1 MLEDKLKRY
10 AQSGIYPFHMPGHKR
25 NFSGCLPY
33 ELDVTEIDGF
43 DNLHEPEGCLRE
55 IERRAERLYDSK
67 RAFLLVNGATA
78 GILASVRAMTRCGDT
93 VITARNCHRSVYN
106 AIELCG
112 LKPVYI
118 LPDAIYDHN
127 FFGAVSPGRVAE
139 LLLDNPNA
147 RLVIITSPT
156 YEGVCSDVK
165 KISEICRSN
174 GAKLLIDE
182 AHGAHFPF
190 GTDLPPTA
198 LECGAD
204 VSVVSLHKTLP
215 APTQTALLLTNDL
228 SLEQPLQNQLSVF
241 QTSSPSYLLMC
252 GIEKCLDYIE
262 NNSFEEYT
270 EMLDGFYRES
280 LKLKKL
286 SLLFN
291 CYGASPVD
299 KGKLVILT
307 DKTAFT
313 GRELADMLR
322 EEFKLE
328 TEMSGAD
335 YVIAMT
341 SVCDTKDGF
350 DRLLSAL
357 LEIDGRIE
365 YSDKELKSII
375 PTTLPQKVFDPCDAV
390 LLKPGDP
397 ALIRSDGVVSLDYIN
412 AYPPGIPFVVP
423 GELISREMLEAFS
436 SLSKLGVKISNYDR
450 YSRILKS
457 LP

>member
-252 GIEKCLDYIE
+252 GIEKCLDFAE

-365 YSDKELKSII
+365 YSGKELKSII

-390 LLKPGDP
+390 LLKPDDP